1 MTDLCPGYTQRF
13 LWMGALFGGPKG
25 KTIEFISR
33 LEYKCSP
40 RIYLEHIIFLHEF
53 RDKSINT
60 SLHNPSKVTRVY
72 KLFFIIAVMV
82 LILASAGC
90 AELPPGGESGWSGLL
105 SGSEPEETPDGSDAD
120 PGYLTPAT
128 PYPTATR
135 TMASPTLSRPPETA
149 PTPDPYV
156 TLSNRTAQFNAT
168 HATEAF
174 SFDLT
179 APPLIIDF
187 EVEPKMITRVM
198 HAKSDY
204 KDRKYQ
210 DFTQTYPSEDSW
222 FTVTVRDSG
231 SGKIVAQDGFGKL
244 FSADT
249 HKRVFVG
256 RSGEYLIQFDGND
269 VKVHI
274 LVRAGGL

>member
-1 MTDLCPGYTQRF
+1 
-13 LWMGALFGGPKG
+13 MGASFGDPKG

-40 RIYLEHIIFLHEF
+40 RIYLEHIIFLQEF

-60 SLHNPSKVTRVY
+60 SLHNPSKVTWVY
-72 KLFFIIAVMV
+72 KSFFLVAVMV

-105 SGSEPEETPDGSDAD
+105 SESEPEETPDEQDVD

-128 PYPTATR
+128 PYPTATSS
-135 TMASPTLSRPPETA
+135 TASPTLSRPLPETA

-156 TLSNRTAQFNAT
+156 TLSNRTAQFNST

-174 SFDLT
+174 AFNLT

-222 FTVTVRDSG
+222 FTVTVRNRESG
-231 SGKIVAQDGFGKL
+231 DIVAEDGFGKL
-244 FSADT
+244 FSANT

>member
-1 MTDLCPGYTQRF
+1 M
-13 LWMGALFGGPKG
+13 
-25 KTIEFISR
+25 SR
-33 LEYKCSP
+33 
-40 RIYLEHIIFLHEF
+40 IFLHPY

-60 SLHNPSKVTRVY
+60 SSHNPTTVTRVY
-72 KLFFIIAVMV
+72 KSFFVTVVMV

-105 SGSEPEETPDGSDAD
+105 SNSEPEETPGGPDPD
-120 PGYLTPAT
+120 PGHLTPAT
-128 PYPTATR
+128 PYPTATSS
-135 TMASPTLSRPPETA
+135 MASFTLSRPPPETA
-149 PTPDPYV
+149 PMPDPYV
-156 TLSNRTAQFNAT
+156 TLSNRTAQFNIT

-174 SFDLT
+174 SFNLT
-179 APPLIIDF
+179 TPPLIIDF
-187 EVEPKMITRVM
+187 EVEPKMITRVK

-204 KDRKYQ
+204 TDRKYQ
-210 DFTQTYPSEDSW
+210 DFTQTYPSEESW
-222 FTVTVRDSG
+222 FTVTVRDPK

-269 VKVHI
+269 VKVHT

>member
-1 MTDLCPGYTQRF
+1 
-13 LWMGALFGGPKG
+13 
-25 KTIEFISR
+25 
-33 LEYKCSP
+33 
-40 RIYLEHIIFLHEF
+40 
-53 RDKSINT
+53 
-60 SLHNPSKVTRVY
+60 VTRVY
-72 KLFFIIAVMV
+72 KSFFLVAVMV

-105 SGSEPEETPDGSDAD
+105 SESEPEETPGGSDAD

-128 PYPTATR
+128 PYPTATS
-135 TMASPTLSRPPETA
+135 TMASPTLSSPPPETA

-210 DFTQTYPSEDSW
+210 DYTQTYLSEESW
-222 FTVTVRDSG
+222 FTVTVRDSR

-249 HKRVFVG
+249 HKRVFVPQ
-256 RSGEYLIQFDGND
+256 SGEYLIQFDGND
-269 VKVHI
+269 VKGTHTGARRRPVGPSSATAPSRIRQESGFIPADVGPCNPLHGVPIIPGAI
-274 LVRAGGL
+274 LFNQDNVVIRGKTLSLVSR

>member
-1 MTDLCPGYTQRF
+1 M
-13 LWMGALFGGPKG
+13 
-25 KTIEFISR
+25 
-33 LEYKCSP
+33 YK
-40 RIYLEHIIFLHEF
+40 IFLRVF
-53 RDKSINT
+53 KSKSINT
-60 SLHNPSKVTRVY
+60 PSHNPTTVTRVY
-72 KLFFIIAVMV
+72 KSFILTAVMV

-105 SGSEPEETPDGSDAD
+105 SEPEETPDGQDVD

-128 PYPTATR
+128 PYPTATS
-135 TMASPTLSRPPETA
+135 TMASPTLSSPPPETA

-156 TLSNRTAQFNAT
+156 TLSNRTGQFNAT

-174 SFDLT
+174 SFNLT

-210 DFTQTYPSEDSW
+210 DYTQTYPSEDSW
-222 FTVTVRDSG
+222 FTVTVRDPK

-269 VKVHI
+269 VKAHI